1 MATSLVAMLVLAL
14 AAVYVQRRLGEE
26 AAVKGARENAAL
38 IGHGIVEPVLTDH
51 SLAGPGADQTR
62 LDRIVRTRVLSKDI
76 VRVKIWDPTGRILYS
91 DERRLISGEYELD
104 SDDTAVLR
112 TGGTDASISD
122 LSKPENRF
130 ERGNGRLLEVYLPVV
145 VRPSGK
151 TVLFELYHR
160 FDEGSVSGLRL
171 WRASAQML
179 LGAIA
184 LVWLLQV
191 PLAWSMARRL
201 RAGHEERE
209 RLLRR
214 AVESSNIERRRIASD
229 LHDGVVPQLAGT
241 AYLLG
246 AARQRLATASPADT
260 ERAIGDGT
268 NGIRE
273 AIQQLRSLIIE
284 IHPPS
289 LEQVGLEGALQELAA
304 GVATVGLDVDVQVE
318 PELVLGP
325 AADRLLYRGAQEALR
340 NVVAHARAA
349 RASLVVTSDDG
360 GALLVAS
367 DDGVGFSPEDAARR
381 RQEGHVGLGLLK
393 ELVKDAG
400 GALDVESQ
408 PGVGTTVRMWVPA

>member
-1 MATSLVAMLVLAL
+1 
-14 AAVYVQRRLGEE
+14 
-26 AAVKGARENAAL
+26 
-38 IGHGIVEPVLTDH
+38 
-51 SLAGPGADQTR
+51 
-62 LDRIVRTRVLSKDI
+62 
-76 VRVKIWDPTGRILYS
+76 
-91 DERRLISGEYELD
+91 
-104 SDDTAVLR
+104 
-112 TGGTDASISD
+112 
-122 LSKPENRF
+122 
-130 ERGNGRLLEVYLPVV
+130 
-145 VRPSGK
+145 
-151 TVLFELYHR
+151 
-160 FDEGSVSGLRL
+160 
-171 WRASAQML
+171 
-179 LGAIA
+179 
-184 LVWLLQV
+184 VWLLQV